1 MVEHLIRQRDYLL
14 DISRALT
21 SRLSL
26 KEVLSRILRSAT
38 EMLDGQAGLIA
49 LAEDDSFVV
58 RASYGIRPDVL
69 DDFQPLLSDIPRN
82 GATGFAI
89 PELGRKVQAVGQV
102 VGMGLHQVIALPM
115 VIGIDLVG
123 VIYVFRTEGGS
134 FTRNEVRMLQ
144 SFADQAAIAVQNANL
159 YESIAHKNRRHDA
172 VLRHSAD
179 GIMLLNPDL
188 TIESINLALSH
199 ITGWPLQ
206 EAAGS
211 YYQRVIHWAKLE
223 EGKDLVD
230 AMNSGWPKNGQNVL
244 YAEGDV
250 RNINGSAISVGIT
263 YAPLFND
270 RGELATIIANVRDI
284 TKFREADEAKATF
297 ISVVSHELKTPVS
310 IIKGYASTLSRP
322 DIEWKRDL
330 VMDGL
335 RIIEE
340 ESDRLSEL
348 IENLLDTTRLQA
360 GRLTLSI
367 REVQLD
373 ELAQRIAAKMTL
385 QSDKHQ
391 ITTTFPFDFPII
403 QGDEERLNQVL
414 TNLVNNAIK
423 YSPKGGQIRIGGQAL
438 ENRVQIWVSDQGIGI
453 TPDQQEFVFDRFYRI
468 DNALSRK
475 TQGAG
480 LGLYIVKS
488 IIDAHGGNI
497 WIDSES
503 EQGTK
508 FTFTLPLYQQ

>member
-1 MVEHLIRQRDYLL
+1 
-14 DISRALT
+14 
-21 SRLSL
+21 
-26 KEVLSRILRSAT
+26 
-38 EMLDGQAGLIA
+38 
-49 LAEDDSFVV
+49 
-58 RASYGIRPDVL
+58 
-69 DDFQPLLSDIPRN
+69 
-82 GATGFAI
+82 
-89 PELGRKVQAVGQV
+89 
-102 VGMGLHQVIALPM
+102 
-115 VIGIDLVG
+115 
-123 VIYVFRTEGGS
+123 
-134 FTRNEVRMLQ
+134 
-144 SFADQAAIAVQNANL
+144 
-159 YESIAHKNRRHDA
+159 
-172 VLRHSAD
+172 
-179 GIMLLNPDL
+179 
-188 TIESINLALSH
+188 
-199 ITGWPLQ
+199 
-206 EAAGS
+206 
-211 YYQRVIHWAKLE
+211 VIHWAKLE
-223 EGKDLVD
+223 EGRDLVD
-230 AMNSGWPKNGQNVL
+230 AMNSGWPQNDQNVL

-335 RIIEE
+335 RVIEE
-340 ESDRLSEL
+340 EADRLSDL
-348 IENLLDTTRLQA
+348 IENLLDTTRLQS
-360 GRLTLSI
+360 GRLTLTL

-373 ELAQRIAAKMTL
+373 ELAQRVAAKMTP
-385 QSDKHQ
+385 QSDKHE
-391 ITTTFPFDFPII
+391 IATTFPFDFPII

-423 YSPKGGQIRIGGQAL
+423 YSPNGGLIRIGGQAL
-438 ENRVQIWVSDQGIGI
+438 ENRVQVWVSDQGIGI

-488 IIDAHGGNI
+488 IIDAHSGNI
-497 WIDSES
+497 WIDSEP
-503 EQGTK
+503 EKGTK
-508 FTFTLPLYQQ
+508 FSFTLPLSQQ